1 VDFHTRVIDE
11 RSVSRGLRK
20 ISAELGCDA
29 IVIGPGSHGGAGHI
43 GLGSVAHNL
52 LHTSLVPVFLAPKGF
67 AARAN
72 ASIDRLVIGFR
83 DTTESHRIAERALL
97 YAQQLNVDAELLTF
111 VLRSTKISGA
121 RIGKDP
127 EAMVMAAVMER
138 EEEALSAFVQQHPA
152 VFRADRVSSVV
163 IQGNDATDAMSKYDW
178 NNGDLFV
185 IASSATETL
194 NRVFLGSNTHA
205 LLRAC
210 PMPAVVV
217 PRGSD

>member
-1 VDFHTRVIDE
+1 
-11 RSVSRGLRK
+11 
-20 ISAELGCDA
+20 
-29 IVIGPGSHGGAGHI
+29 
-43 GLGSVAHNL
+43 
-52 LHTSLVPVFLAPKGF
+52 
-67 AARAN
+67 
-72 ASIDRLVIGFR
+72 
-83 DTTESHRIAERALL
+83 
-97 YAQQLNVDAELLTF
+97 
-111 VLRSTKISGA
+111 
-121 RIGKDP
+121 
-127 EAMVMAAVMER
+127 MER

-163 IQGNDATDAMSKYDW
+163 IQGNDATDAMSKYGW

-185 IASSATETL
+185 LASSATETL